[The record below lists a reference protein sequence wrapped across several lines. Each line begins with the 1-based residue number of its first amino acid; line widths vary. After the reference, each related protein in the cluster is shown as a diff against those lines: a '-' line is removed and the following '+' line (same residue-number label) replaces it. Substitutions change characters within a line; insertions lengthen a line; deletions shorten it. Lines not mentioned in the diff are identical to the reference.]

1 MSRTVS
7 VITPALRHDALL
19 DTMLATVASQ
29 NLPADVTLEVVVA
42 LGEESARPI
51 AVDGLD
57 VRVVANPTKSIPAGL
72 NKAIAA
78 SSGEFVIRVDARC
91 DLPVDYVATILEWL
105 AKPEV
110 GCVGGA
116 QLVTDP
122 GLAGETYAVAFN
134 SPLLGPSAYRYSRT
148 TGPTESPYLGAW
160 RRDVLVE
167 LGGFDE
173 RLLRNQDNELASRV
187 HASGRGAIFDAT
199 LVVGYRADRTW
210 RGLARHHQEFGRWR
224 ARQSR
229 AGQQGVSAR
238 QLTALVGVSVVA
250 IAFAFLL
257 VLPVTRIPALALAA
271 AGYVGL
277 AGFGWFCAS
286 RVRRERPDL
295 RLGRLPVLAA
305 LAAPLLAVAMNI
317 AWLTGYLRG
326 RQDNL
331 LAAP

>member
-1 MSRTVS
+1 MTRTVS

-19 DTMLATVASQ
+19 DAMLATVATQ
-29 NLPADVTLEVVVA
+29 NLPTDVRLDVVVA

-51 AVDGLD
+51 KIDGLD

-78 SSGEFVIRVDARC
+78 STGEFVVRVDARC
-91 DLPVDYVATILEWL
+91 DLPVDYVATVLEWL
-105 AKPEV
+105 AKAEV

-122 GLAGETYAVAFN
+122 GFGGETYAVAFN

-160 RRDVLVE
+160 RREVLVE

-187 HASGRGAIFDAT
+187 HASGRGAIFDAS

-229 AGQQGVSAR
+229 AGQQGVSGR
-238 QLTALVGVSVVA
+238 QVGALAVVSIAA
-250 IAFAFLL
+250 IVFAALL
-257 VLPVTRIPALALAA
+257 VLPVTRIPALAVAA
-271 AGYVGL
+271 AGYL
-277 AGFGWFCAS
+277 ALSWFGWFCAS
-286 RVRRERPDL
+286 RLRRERPDL
-295 RLGRLPVLAA
+295 RLGRLPILAA
-305 LAAPLLAVAMNI
+305 LAAPLLAIRLNL
-317 AWLTGYLRG
+317 AWLMGYLRG

>member
-1 MSRTVS
+1 MTRTVS

-19 DTMLATVASQ
+19 DAMLATIATQ
-29 NLPADVTLEVVVA
+29 NLPSDVRLDVVVA

-51 AVDGLD
+51 EIDGLD

-78 SSGEFVIRVDARC
+78 SAGEFVVRVDARC
-91 DLPVDYVATILEWL
+91 DLPVDYVATVLEWL
-105 AKPEV
+105 AQDDV

-160 RRDVLVE
+160 RRDVLEE

-187 HASGRGAIFDAT
+187 RASGRGAIFDAS

-238 QLTALVGVSVVA
+238 QLAALAVVSIAA
-250 IAFAFLL
+250 IVFAALL
-257 VLPVTRIPALALAA
+257 VLPVTRIPALLLALA
-271 AGYVGL
+271 GYL
-277 AGFGWFCAS
+277 ALSWFGWFCAS
-286 RVRRERPDL
+286 RLRRERPDL
-295 RLGRLPVLAA
+295 RLGRLPILAA
-305 LAAPLLAVAMNI
+305 LAAPLLAIRLNL